1 MLPAL
6 PAVGIP
12 VVSGQLFHCLFG
24 YLWMYLIIWQR
35 GIKKDQWSTLG
46 GSIGTR
52 DRALS
57 TWCFVFAVVIR
68 HIRFALVARLLTDY
82 QYACAGSPPPMDF
95 IPRSSSLVGYASA
108 ESTPASPPP
117 KVTLTPSTDGPLASA
132 SATRGQCGTNDGT
145 SVVVTSLETCA
156 RNITVRPGPSPR
168 GLAVNY
174 LIGAISDSE
183 TLPSYNRFCG
193 INILQEMYLMT
204 MA

>member
-24 YLWMYLIIWQR
+24 YLRMYLIIWQR
-35 GIKKDQWSTLG
+35 GIKKGQWSTLG

-57 TWCFVFAVVIR
+57 TWCFVFAVVNS
-68 HIRFALVARLLTDY
+68 
-82 QYACAGSPPPMDF
+82 SPPPVDF

-132 SATRGQCGTNDGT
+132 SATREQCGTNDGT
-145 SVVVTSLETCA
+145 SVVVTSLE
-156 RNITVRPGPSPR
+156 VRVCGLQAVSR
-168 GLAVNY
+168 GTFRLRKHQVGEFTLKYINER
-174 LIGAISDSE
+174 LIV
-183 TLPSYNRFCG
+183 LLY
-193 INILQEMYLMT
+193 Y
-204 MA
+204 